1 MGGYRR
7 TIRCLIERQLN
18 GGGSSTI
25 KVQLTF
31 NMLISRSVLLNYLS
45 FDNTLEQTLQPIKIV
60 VIKTNLDLTTRT

>member
-45 FDNTLEQTLQPIKIV
+45 FDNTLEQPIKIV